1 MPQEIVVP
9 VITVRVSESE
19 GAKIRMVEFSVLG
32 ASNKVVTNTQRFEFI
47 QTEPVSERVLPRT
60 VLVGLRDG
68 DRLISDEQKLT
79 FDSASQLLDERK
91 RSVFLTVLS
100 GSYDRNQ
107 DYYLIARDAAT
118 QVEVMRIPL
127 KVDLAFTNDF

>member
-1 MPQEIVVP
+1 
-9 VITVRVSESE
+9 
-19 GAKIRMVEFSVLG
+19 
-32 ASNKVVTNTQRFEFI
+32 
-47 QTEPVSERVLPRT
+47 